1 MIWKLCSDLCDLG
14 VVLYFVCSCY
24 LKNKWECFK
33 IYILKNF
40 YSSNKYHCGM
50 QLSLD
55 IWLGDY
61 LTLFYI
67 VCFNTKNWLLLTNI
81 SVCWLINTFMFFLKF
96 LIVFVTANSVNLII
110 CKLFFS
116 HLIWFSFDFCCSQNK
131 QASFKYILSQIT

>member
-1 MIWKLCSDLCDLG
+1 MTWTAWFENGALTCMTG

-33 IYILKNF
+33 IYIFKNF

-67 VCFNTKNWLLLTNI
+67 VWVLTPRI
-81 SVCWLINTFMFFLKF
+81 G
-96 LIVFVTANSVNLII
+96 
-110 CKLFFS
+110 
-116 HLIWFSFDFCCSQNK
+116 CC
-131 QASFKYILSQIT
+131 